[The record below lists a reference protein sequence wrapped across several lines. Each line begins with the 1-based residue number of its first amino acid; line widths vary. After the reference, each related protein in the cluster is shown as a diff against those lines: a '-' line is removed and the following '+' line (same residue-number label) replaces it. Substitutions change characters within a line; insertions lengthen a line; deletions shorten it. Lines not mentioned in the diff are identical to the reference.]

1 MSSKKFIV
9 ISSGQSLPGFTSE
22 QVGDNLAKLYKKP
35 SEKML
40 KRLVS
45 GKSRKVKSVAT
56 RAQAKSKC
64 AHLSSLGLRCSFAE
78 VSQEDNDAP
87 SIYTRASY
95 MDDDEAGVSAEGL
108 EDSDVGAETEHS
120 EMFDEAIFDD
130 VLAQAASGRSKKKVL
145 ALAVLSVLLI
155 ASLIG
160 ASLFL
165 R

>member
-9 ISSGQSLPGFTSE
+9 ISSGELLPGFTTE

-40 KRLVS
+40 EKLVS

-56 RAQAKSKC
+56 RAQAQSKC
-64 AHLSSLGLRCSFAE
+64 ARLTSLGLRCSFAE

-95 MDDDEAGVSAEGL
+95 IDDDDAGVSAEDL
-108 EDSDVGAETEHS
+108 EDDDVGEETEHS

-130 VLAQAASGRSKKKVL
+130 VLAQAASGRAKKKVL
-145 ALAVLSVLLI
+145 AVSVAVLLVV
-155 ASLIG
+155 ALIG
-160 ASLFL
+160 ASFFL
-165 R
+165 